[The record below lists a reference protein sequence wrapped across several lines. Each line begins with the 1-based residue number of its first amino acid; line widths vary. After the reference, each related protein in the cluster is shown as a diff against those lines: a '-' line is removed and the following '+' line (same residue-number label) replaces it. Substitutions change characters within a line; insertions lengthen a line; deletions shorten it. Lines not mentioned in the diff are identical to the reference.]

1 MRPPPS
7 ALPDEGI
14 CWEASGGR
22 FETHRCRAPPAVA
35 SQAASESP
43 PEGGWVKGAARGGRL
58 LVAPTGPN
66 SSGPGSYGHHSS
78 VYVYIRSRHYGPIT
92 FVFATKSCNPRRSL
106 RWIPRSNVINTTLSA
121 NIDQSDT
128 PGKTKRSNNQGNRKP
143 IP

>member
-78 VYVYIRSRHYGPIT
+78 VYVYTVSTLRSDHFRLRDQVMQPT
-92 FVFATKSCNPRRSL
+92 AVFAMDSQKQRDQH
-106 RWIPRSNVINTTLSA
+106 NVER
-121 NIDQSDT
+121 QH
-128 PGKTKRSNNQGNRKP
+128 
-143 IP
+143 